1 MEIKE
6 YLKTIHMTQRELADR
21 LGLSRPTLDTYIQLF
36 QNQEKIPKERYQV
49 VFEKLFTQP
58 PLDGYEFRQVLD
70 DNALFLK
77 QEQVLGVSSE
87 MGVKQSYILSMM
99 MQEVR
104 KDLCKKDADWN
115 VYTFFNLV
123 LRNYRKNPF
132 LGQLM
137 EYVMLFYG
145 KKNRDEVPEEDK
157 AFLSSLHRLMQNR
170 ENLEFQPEAY
180 QDLLD
185 SASRSKRANAET
197 QEEAKRRLM
206 KQVEARMKKLM
217 EEGVDLEK
225 MDLETLMDH

>member
-104 KDLCKKDADWN
+104 KDLCKK
-115 VYTFFNLV
+115 TPIGMCTHSFI
-123 LRNYRKNPF
+123 
-132 LGQLM
+132 
-137 EYVMLFYG
+137 
-145 KKNRDEVPEEDK
+145 
-157 AFLSSLHRLMQNR
+157 
-170 ENLEFQPEAY
+170 
-180 QDLLD
+180 
-185 SASRSKRANAET
+185 
-197 QEEAKRRLM
+197 
-206 KQVEARMKKLM
+206 
-217 EEGVDLEK
+217 
-225 MDLETLMDH
+225 